1 MESIIDHVGINVTS
15 FDKIRGMYNAAL
27 APLGITLLMEYPN
40 VGGWGKGHKP
50 EFWIAHN
57 SEHPIARAHVCL
69 KAGSRAEVD
78 AFYAAALAAG
88 FKDNG
93 GPGLR
98 PEYHAN
104 YYGAF
109 VLDPDGHNIEAVFH
123 G

>member
-1 MESIIDHVGINVTS
+1 MDSIIDHVGINVTS
-15 FDKIRGMYNAAL
+15 FEKAKEMYSAAL
-27 APLGITLLMEYPN
+27 APLGITLLMEYPG
-40 VGGWGKGHKP
+40 VGGWGKGNKA
-50 EFWIAHN
+50 ELWVGAN
-57 SEHPIARAHVCL
+57 SEHPVARAHVCL
-69 KAGSRAEVD
+69 KAGSRAEVE
-78 AFYAAALAAG
+78 AFHTAALAAG

-93 GPGLR
+93 GPGVR